1 MASSSRKRKG
11 KDIVPQEE
19 AEEGELLHGVLL
31 PEPAKEH
38 RSGPSQDIS
47 TRDQRLRENVEMRH
61 AWFTWFTSEED
72 LDKCRKE
79 FWTPGSEAGRQH
91 FQGKLIELG
100 LEAYIAAAMDANR
113 VGFSTSVLDV
123 HERLAIFVRS
133 VPGHFVEQYE
143 TWLKSPQF
151 DEWTLAREKRPYSFR
166 SGDVYLVGAVD
177 PELADQ
183 IGRFDVVFYA
193 KSYTCI
199 PWWNGGQIYDW
210 IEREFE
216 LRWKR
221 SPNGQRR
228 EPVADDI
235 AKYDAYTHLSVEIF
249 RKQRLEMAATLL
261 QGLAFMHTHN
271 WLHCDLHLANIFVH
285 FPLWDWDDR
294 VDKQHERHDNF
305 PNADLPAINKKLV
318 FVGVRDLGWAQ
329 REGDTGK
336 HVHAY
341 PAHVKNPREWVAPEL
356 THVMA
361 KKDRTGKK
369 YVTKFSQ
376 STDIFAMGY
385 ILQRLCGDYFSDM
398 TPKEEAAYD
407 QEKFAK
413 GFPSGTSLP
422 HVAHRMRLR
431 EALEQMTAADIA
443 NRHDYRMTARYWVT
457 YFQDQLMIDPLVCQ
471 RPLESKPRAKKHPDD
486 PREIGKD
493 KL

>member
-1 MASSSRKRKG
+1 
-11 KDIVPQEE
+11 
-19 AEEGELLHGVLL
+19 
-31 PEPAKEH
+31 
-38 RSGPSQDIS
+38 
-47 TRDQRLRENVEMRH
+47 
-61 AWFTWFTSEED
+61 
-72 LDKCRKE
+72 
-79 FWTPGSEAGRQH
+79 
-91 FQGKLIELG
+91 
-100 LEAYIAAAMDANR
+100 MDA
-113 VGFSTSVLDV
+113 STC
-123 HERLAIFVRS
+123 I
-133 VPGHFVEQYE
+133 GCG
-143 TWLKSPQF
+143 
-151 DEWTLAREKRPYSFR
+151 R

-183 IGRFDVVFYA
+183 IGRFDVVFYVA
-193 KSYTCI
+193 KRLKDQWYEGSGFDELVKEFTAFPLNSPIICSPTAGFFERLNPTLVF

-228 EPVADDI
+228 EAMADDII
-235 AKYDAYTHLSVEIF
+235 AKYDADTHLSVEIF
-249 RKQRLEMAATLL
+249 RKHRFFLALGIL
-261 QGLAFMHTHN
+261 DGLN
-271 WLHCDLHLANIFVH
+271 EKEILANMF
-285 FPLWDWDDR
+285 
-294 VDKQHERHDNF
+294 
-305 PNADLPAINKKLV
+305 
-318 FVGVRDLGWAQ
+318 
-329 REGDTGK
+329 
-336 HVHAY
+336 
-341 PAHVKNPREWVAPEL
+341 
-356 THVMA
+356 TH
-361 KKDRTGKK
+361 RTGKK

-431 EALEQMTAADIA
+431 EALEQITVADIA

-471 RPLESKPRAKKHPDD
+471 RPLESKPRAKKHPDG

>member
-1 MASSSRKRKG
+1 M
-11 KDIVPQEE
+11 E
-19 AEEGELLHGVLL
+19 
-31 PEPAKEH
+31 
-38 RSGPSQDIS
+38 
-47 TRDQRLRENVEMRH
+47 
-61 AWFTWFTSEED
+61 
-72 LDKCRKE
+72 
-79 FWTPGSEAGRQH
+79 
-91 FQGKLIELG
+91 
-100 LEAYIAAAMDANR
+100 ANR

-123 HERLAIFVRS
+123 HERLAIFV
-133 VPGHFVEQYE
+133 
-143 TWLKSPQF
+143 
-151 DEWTLAREKRPYSFR
+151 R

-183 IGRFDVVFYA
+183 IGRFDVVFYVA
-193 KSYTCI
+193 KRLKDQWYEFSGFDELVKEFTAFPLNSPIICSPTAGFFDRRNPTLVF

-235 AKYDAYTHLSVEIF
+235 IAKYDADTHLSVEIF
-249 RKQRLEMAATLL
+249 RKHRLEMAATLL

-294 VDKQHERHDNF
+294 VDKQRERHDNF
-305 PNADLPAINKKLV
+305 PNADLPAINRKLV
-318 FVGVRDLGWAQ
+318 FVGIGDLGWAQ

-356 THVMA
+356 THEMA
-361 KKDRTGKK
+361 KKDRTGRK

-385 ILQRLCGDYFSDM
+385 IIQRLCGDYFSDM

-471 RPLESKPRAKKHPDD
+471 RPLESKPRAKKHPDG